1 MRARGHPGRTTLVVG
16 MACGVAIFI
25 NFLIFAQF
33 GYLERLRH
41 LGLGAREIRVVLGI
55 MGATGLV
62 SSLLTPLL
70 IRRRSPLFALRL
82 GLFVSLLVTA
92 AATIPGD
99 PGFACMALV
108 SGGIGLSIALTAVS
122 LQSVLRQR
130 FDERGAGLRAG
141 LGTGLAYL
149 ICNVPWLFDA
159 APVHKAG
166 FACAAQLVALVSTL
180 WLREDA
186 PAPIPTDECAD
197 ELLRPRGFTR
207 TVAMFLA
214 IIWLDSA
221 AFYIIQT
228 TPHLRA
234 QLWGTSALQW
244 QNGAWH
250 LLAAVLGGWWLDR
263 HGLPRVLAASYV
275 VLVAAVVLMQHI
287 GGVPWLVAI
296 LYVSAVSVYSTG
308 LAAYGT
314 LGSPGRGS
322 IPVHWRVGIL
332 FAVAGWLGSALGV
345 GMAQDLR
352 EVPEWFLLLAGLA
365 IAAAAGSRAAKTSAR
380 RPAPTPDWSACP

>member
-1 MRARGHPGRTTLVVG
+1 
-16 MACGVAIFI
+16 MACGVAIFV

-41 LGLGAREIRVVLGI
+41 LGHGAQEIRVALGI
-55 MGATGLV
+55 MGVVGLV
-62 SSLLTPLL
+62 TSLLAPVL
-70 IRRRSPLFALRL
+70 IRRRSPLYALRL
-82 GLFVSLLVTA
+82 GLVASLLVTA
-92 AATIPGD
+92 AATVPGD
-99 PGFACMALV
+99 PGLAFMALV

-130 FDERGAGLRAG
+130 FDAPHAGLRAG

-149 ICNVPWLFDA
+149 ICNVPGLFDA
-159 APVHKAG
+159 TPVHKAA
-166 FACAAQLVALVSTL
+166 FACATQLIALVSTA
-180 WLREDA
+180 WLREGA
-186 PAPIPTDECAD
+186 QPTPAEPTAGDAD

-228 TPHLRA
+228 TPDLRD
-234 QLWGTSALQW
+234 QLWGTAALQW
-244 QNGAWH
+244 QNGVWH
-250 LLAAVLGGWWLDR
+250 LLAAIVGGWWLDR
-263 HGLPRVLAASYV
+263 HGLPRVLALAYV
-275 VLVAAVVLMQHI
+275 MLVVAVVLMHHI
-287 GGVPWLVAI
+287 GGLPWLVAI

-314 LGSPGRGS
+314 LGPRSRDA

-352 EVPEWFLLLAGLA
+352 EVPEWFMAIAGLA
-365 IAAAAGSRAAKTSAR
+365 IVAAAGPRAWMDTRAR
-380 RPAPTPDWSACP
+380 HRGPAPGWSACP